1 MFRAL
6 SCLVAVLTLAWGH
19 AATAQPA
26 ATAGS
31 AVIQGRVTDQ
41 STGRPLGNVRVH
53 AASTALPDGRTT
65 YTGPRGEYAL
75 TALPAGHYTVT
86 AIKATYLTAAY
97 GQPRPLE
104 LGSTIDVSAQPSVGG
119 IDFRLV
125 RAGIIAGR
133 VTDEFGRPSG
143 SALVAATRYR
153 FIRGARTRALAAAS
167 PPGSARSWC
176 SPAMKANGGMC
187 CDMSSG
193 RRPIHQVDSKSARCR
208 QASTTSRLGTAFRGS
223 AGPTISI

>member
-104 LGSTIDVSAQPSVGG
+104 LTSHAAVVAGSVRDKRGVAARECPLMVFARDEGKWGDVLRYVQ
-119 IDFRLV
+119 
-125 RAGIIAGR
+125 RAT
-133 VTDEFGRPSG
+133 TDPSG
-143 SALVAATRYR
+143 RFEISTLPPGKYYVAAGYGIPWFGWSHDLDLMER
-153 FIRGARTRALAAAS
+153 IRARAVAVSLRDGQTTVVAVKILG
-167 PPGSARSWC
+167 GS
-176 SPAMKANGGMC
+176 
-187 CDMSSG
+187 
-193 RRPIHQVDSKSARCR
+193 
-208 QASTTSRLGTAFRGS
+208 
-223 AGPTISI
+223 